1 MYMTPSLVVLD
12 VAILVTAMPID
23 SPHLFKPH
31 EPSQD
36 WRRLSEWK
44 APKIPPSSCPVALKT
59 GSTNPLYGQIQDIG
73 PSTAISPRS
82 SSVLAT
88 PPCDEPVGTAQASRR
103 LSSTRKGSSTHTGHR
118 ARHHKSKPKPK
129 TIIQSP
135 VRVGPVNGK
144 GQGVFATNFIQA
156 GTTIIRERPFI
167 TFQDPLTSLEVYTAL
182 AALSPDNRDI
192 FWSFSGRGAHTPMD
206 VDIAET
212 NLIPL
217 EGDEACGMF
226 VTICRINHCCSPN
239 ARWIWS
245 SKERKMGQ
253 YYLYFC
259 VLWNTDEQ
267 LCELFVISR
276 SMRRLPSHT
285 SIRMF

>member
-1 MYMTPSLVVLD
+1 
-12 VAILVTAMPID
+12 MPID

-44 APKIPPSSCPVALKT
+44 APKIPPSSRPVASRT
-59 GSTNPLYGQIQDIG
+59 GSTIPLYGQSQDIG

-82 SSVLAT
+82 SSILA
-88 PPCDEPVGTAQASRR
+88 VGTAQASRQ
-103 LSSTRKGSSTHTGHR
+103 LSSTRKRPSTHLTHQPR
-118 ARHHKSKPKPK
+118 TPKPKPNPP
-129 TIIQSP
+129 TPSP
-135 VRVGPVNGK
+135 VRVAPVNGK
-144 GQGVFATNFIQA
+144 GQGVFAAKPIQA

-182 AALSPDNRDI
+182 AALSPDSRDI
-192 FWSFSGRGAHTPMD
+192 FWSFSGRGAHTLMD

-212 NLIPL
+212 NLIPF
-217 EGDEACGMF
+217 EGDEACWMF

-245 SKERKMGQ
+245 SKEGKMGQ
-253 YYLYFC
+253 C
-259 VLWNTDEQ
+259 T
-267 LCELFVISR
+267 
-276 SMRRLPSHT
+276 LP
-285 SIRMF
+285 

>member
-1 MYMTPSLVVLD
+1 
-12 VAILVTAMPID
+12 MPID
-23 SPHLFKPH
+23 SPHLFKPQ

-44 APKIPPSSCPVALKT
+44 APKIPQPDCPPVSRT
-59 GSTNPLYGQIQDIG
+59 GSTIPLYGRSQGIG
-73 PSTAISPRS
+73 PATAISPGS
-82 SSVLAT
+82 STILANH
-88 PPCDEPVGTAQASRR
+88 PCDEPIGTAQASRQ
-103 LSSTRKGSSTHTGHR
+103 LSSTRKRSSTHLIHR
-118 ARHHKSKPKPK
+118 ARTPKPKPK
-129 TIIQSP
+129 PPTPSP
-135 VRVGPVNGK
+135 VRVAPVNGK
-144 GQGVFATNFIQA
+144 GQGVFATKPIQA
-156 GTTIIRERPFI
+156 GTTILRERPFI

-182 AALSPDNRDI
+182 AALPPDSRDI

-245 SKERKMGQ
+245 SKEGKMGQ
-253 YYLYFC
+253 CYA
-259 VLWNTDEQ
+259 
-267 LCELFVISR
+267 
-276 SMRRLPSHT
+276 SMR
-285 SIRMF
+285 

>member
-1 MYMTPSLVVLD
+1 
-12 VAILVTAMPID
+12 MPID
-23 SPHLFKPH
+23 SPQLLKPN
-31 EPSQD
+31 ESSQD

-44 APKIPPSSCPVALKT
+44 APKIPHPNCPAGLRT
-59 GSTNPLYGQIQDIG
+59 GSAVPLYGQSQGVG

-82 SSVLAT
+82 SSVIAT
-88 PPCDEPVGTAQASRR
+88 QPCDESVDTAQPSRQT
-103 LSSTRKGSSTHTGHR
+103 SSPRKRSSTHLTHR
-118 ARHHKSKPKPK
+118 GRTHRVKPKPRPP
-129 TIIQSP
+129 TPSP
-135 VRVGPVNGK
+135 VRVAPVNGK
-144 GQGVFATNFIQA
+144 GQGVFAAKSIQA
-156 GTTIIRERPFI
+156 GTTILRERPFI

-182 AALSPDNRDI
+182 IALSPDDRDI

-245 SKERKMGQ
+245 SREGKMGKYQ
-253 YYLYFC
+253 ASVRYRILMYSCASSL
-259 VLWNTDEQ
+259 
-267 LCELFVISR
+267 
-276 SMRRLPSHT
+276 
-285 SIRMF
+285 

>member
-1 MYMTPSLVVLD
+1 
-12 VAILVTAMPID
+12 MPID

-31 EPSQD
+31 HQSQD

-44 APKIPPSSCPVALKT
+44 APKISPSSCPVASRM
-59 GSTNPLYGQIQDIG
+59 GSTNPLYGQIQAIG

-88 PPCDEPVGTAQASRR
+88 PSCDEPVGTAQASRQR
-103 LSSTRKGSSTHTGHR
+103 SSTQKRSSTHTTHR
-118 ARHHKSKPKPK
+118 APDHKAKSKPP
-129 TIIQSP
+129 TPSS
-135 VRVGPVNGK
+135 VRVAPVNGK
-144 GQGVFATNFIQA
+144 GQGVFATDFIQA

-182 AALSPDNRDI
+182 AALSPDSRDI

-217 EGDEACGMF
+217 EGHEACGMF

-245 SKERKMGQ
+245 SKEGRMGKYQ
-253 YYLYFC
+253 A
-259 VLWNTDEQ
+259 
-267 LCELFVISR
+267 SMGR
-276 SMRRLPSHT
+276 SILMDSCT
-285 SIRMF
+285 SSL

>member
-1 MYMTPSLVVLD
+1 MTPSLVVLD
-12 VAILVTAMPID
+12 VGILITAMPID

-44 APKIPPSSCPVALKT
+44 APKIPPFSCPVASRT
-59 GSTNPLYGQIQDIG
+59 GSTIPLHGQSLEIG
-73 PSTAISPRS
+73 PATAISPRS

-88 PPCDEPVGTAQASRR
+88 PSCDEPVGTAQASRQ
-103 LSSTRKGSSTHTGHR
+103 LSSNRKRSSTHLTHR
-118 ARHHKSKPKPK
+118 PRTPKPKPNPP
-129 TIIQSP
+129 TPSP
-135 VRVGPVNGK
+135 VRVASANDK
-144 GQGVFATNFIQA
+144 GQGVFAAKPIQA
-156 GTTIIRERPFI
+156 GTTFIRERPFI
-167 TFQDPLTSLEVYTAL
+167 TFQDPLTSLEVYTSL
-182 AALSPDNRDI
+182 AALSPDSRDI

-245 SKERKMGQ
+245 SKEGKMG
-253 YYLYFC
+253 
-259 VLWNTDEQ
+259 
-267 LCELFVISR
+267 
-276 SMRRLPSHT
+276 
-285 SIRMF
+285 

>member
-1 MYMTPSLVVLD
+1 MHIEYMTSF
-12 VAILVTAMPID
+12 AISSRYYCTYSMTVMPID

-44 APKIPPSSCPVALKT
+44 APKIPLIEFRTESLT
-59 GSTNPLYGQIQDIG
+59 PLYGQSQGIG
-73 PSTAISPRS
+73 SSGAMAPQS

-88 PPCDEPVGTAQASRR
+88 VPRPTTHPTHR
-103 LSSTRKGSSTHTGHR
+103 TRTKNP
-118 ARHHKSKPKPK
+118 KPKP
-129 TIIQSP
+129 TTQSP
-135 VRVGPVNGK
+135 VRVTPVDGK
-144 GQGVFATNFIQA
+144 GQGVFANKSIQA
-156 GTTIIRERPFI
+156 GTTILRERPFI
-167 TFQDPLTSLEVYTAL
+167 TFQDPLTSLEVYNASKV
-182 AALSPDNRDI
+182 LSRDSRDI
-192 FWSFSGRGAHTPMD
+192 FWSFSGRGAHTPPD

-245 SKERKMGQ
+245 SKEGKMGQ
-253 YYLYFC
+253 YQPSGLQD
-259 VLWNTDEQ
+259 TDG
-267 LCELFVISR
+267 
-276 SMRRLPSHT
+276 
-285 SIRMF
+285 